1 MAPLTDAEWKSLQ
14 TLAAQQSVIGIVY
27 AGVSRMPEDFS
38 VPDDVTLQLM
48 AEASRIRKRS
58 ALVAGVLA
66 KVKEQFNDPIVLKG
80 PAVAAFYPEPEL
92 RESGDLDLY
101 FPDLKAAP
109 TAPDGSSHLN
119 IDGID
124 IDIHRSYFDLRLR
137 PAVEI
142 PSPEATLLMLSAH
155 ILKHAFSSGT
165 GLRQICDIALAYRSL
180 ADDEA
185 ALKALWTDCG
195 LVKWNNL
202 LSAFI
207 REHLGVQAP
216 LISEGEDTGKLL
228 SIVLEGGNFG
238 HFAADRRKALEAS
251 AASRK
256 TDTLKRLLQKAPFGL
271 SYAPG
276 KYLGYIFSLTKGN
289 L

>member
-1 MAPLTDAEWKSLQ
+1 MIPLAEGEWKGLLGS
-14 TLAAQQSVIGIVY
+14 AARQSVIGIVY
-27 AGVSRMPEDFS
+27 AGVSRLPEDFP
-38 VPDDVTLQLM
+38 VPDEVTLHLM

-66 KVKEQFNDPIVLKG
+66 KVKERFNDPIVLKG
-80 PAVAAFYPEPEL
+80 PAVAVFYPEPEL

-101 FPDLKAAP
+101 FPDHIAAP

-124 IDIHRSYFDLRLR
+124 IDIHRAYFDLGLK

-180 ADDEA
+180 DYDEA
-185 ALKALWTDCG
+185 ALKALWKECG
-195 LVKWNNL
+195 MVKWNNL
-202 LSAFI
+202 LSTFI
-207 REHLGVQAP
+207 RKYFGIQAP
-216 LISEGEDTGKLL
+216 LTAEGEDTGKLL

-238 HFAADRRKALEAS
+238 HFAASRREALSSSPSGRKA
-251 AASRK
+251 
-256 TDTLKRLLQKAPFGL
+256 DTLRRILQKAPFGL
-271 SYAPG
+271 KYAPG
-276 KYLGYIFSLTKGN
+276 KYLGYLFSLAKGN